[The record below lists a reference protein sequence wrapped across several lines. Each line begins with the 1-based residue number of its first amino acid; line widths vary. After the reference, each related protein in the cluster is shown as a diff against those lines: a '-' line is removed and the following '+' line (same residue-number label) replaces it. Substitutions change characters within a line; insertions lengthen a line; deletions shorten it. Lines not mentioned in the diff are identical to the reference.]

1 MLDMNFAPM
10 MEAII
15 SYIEEG
21 VFIADHKGNVIY
33 QNPTAAELLG
43 SPEKPITK
51 LRDIGDFNLQRAI
64 IKAAI
69 DAGEIDAAG
78 RPTGQFVKFEYKIK
92 TNIGYRH
99 LEFYSGLVTNKGWKE
114 RLRLILVRD
123 RTEQR
128 RLEAVFKPGLD
139 DFSTNDPRMLEILNR
154 IQQVAPTEA
163 AVLLQGES
171 GAGKTQIARMI
182 HQQSDRAHK
191 PFIEVNCA
199 AIPESLI
206 ESELFGHIKGSFT
219 GATQDRAGRFQA
231 ANGGTLFLDEV
242 SEIPFHL
249 QAKLLKAVQDQA
261 FEMVGS
267 DDTINVDVR
276 IISASNRHLREQVD
290 QNIFRADL
298 YYRLAVIPLTIPS
311 LRDRPADVPV
321 LIKHFCNR
329 MAKRGYENIQLE
341 CNPDAMKLM
350 LNYPWPGNVRELE
363 NAVEHGIICSQ
374 GNSVGP
380 ESLPQHIQEFAHQR
394 QIPSTYSPASSSLSE
409 EYIQRMQIEN
419 VLREAEGNKSKA
431 AELLGIDRTTLWRR
445 MQKLGIDPQARQSLS

>member
-1 MLDMNFAPM
+1 MSDMSFAPI

-43 SPEKPITK
+43 SPDKPITK
-51 LRDIGDFNLQRAI
+51 LRDIGDFNLQRAL

-78 RPTGQFVKFEYKIK
+78 RPTGLFVKFEHKVK
-92 TNIGYRH
+92 TNAGYKH
-99 LEFYSGLVTNKGWKE
+99 LEFYSGLVNKEGRKE

-123 RTEQR
+123 RTKQR
-128 RLEAVFKPGLD
+128 RLEAVFQPGKD

-154 IQQVAPTEA
+154 IQQVAPTTA

-206 ESELFGHIKGSFT
+206 ESELFGHIRGSFT
-219 GATQDRAGRFQA
+219 GATQDRSGRFQA

-249 QAKLLKAVQDQA
+249 QAKLLKAVQDQS
-261 FEMVGS
+261 FEMVGA
-267 DDTINVDVR
+267 DETTQVDVR
-276 IISASNRHLREQVD
+276 IISASNRDLRNQVD

-311 LRDRPADVPV
+311 LRDRPGDVPV

-329 MAKRGYENIQLE
+329 MAKRGYDKTQME
-341 CNPDAMKLM
+341 CNAGAMKLM
-350 LNYPWPGNVRELE
+350 INYPWPGNVRELE
-363 NAVEHGIICSQ
+363 NAVEHGIICAQ
-374 GNSVGP
+374 GSSVGP
-380 ESLPQHIQEFAHQR
+380 ESLPQHIQDF
-394 QIPSTYSPASSSLSE
+394 ASSNRIPQPQASNNTAAE
-409 EYIQRMQIEN
+409 HIQRAQIEN
-419 VLREAEGNKSKA
+419 VLREADGNKSKA

-445 MQKLGIDPQARQSLS
+445 MHRLGIVA

>member
-1 MLDMNFAPM
+1 MNIAPL

-15 SYIEEG
+15 SYMEEG

-33 QNPTAAELLG
+33 QNPTAGELLG
-43 SPEKPITK
+43 SPDEPITK
-51 LRDIGDFNLQRAI
+51 LRDIGDFNLQRAL

-78 RPTGQFVKFEYKIK
+78 RPTGQFVKFEHKVNTK
-92 TNIGYRH
+92 TGHRY
-99 LEFYSGLVTNKGWKE
+99 LEFYSGLVENSGSKE
-114 RLRLILVRD
+114 RIRLILIRD

-128 RLEAVFKPGLD
+128 RLEAVFKPGVD
-139 DFSTNDPRMLEILNR
+139 NFSTNDPRMMEILSR

-163 AVLLQGES
+163 AVILQGES
-171 GAGKTQIARMI
+171 GSGKTQIARMI
-182 HQQSDRAHK
+182 HQSSDRAHK

-219 GATQDRAGRFQA
+219 GAIQDRAGRFQA
-231 ANGGTLFLDEV
+231 ADGGTLFLDEV

-249 QAKLLKAVQDQA
+249 QAKLLKAVQDQS

-267 DDTINVDVR
+267 DKTIKVNVR
-276 IISASNRHLREQVD
+276 IISASNRKLREQVD
-290 QNIFRADL
+290 QNVFRADL

-311 LRDRPADVPV
+311 LRERPGDVPV

-329 MAKRGYENIQLE
+329 MASRGYDNTELE
-341 CNPDAMKLM
+341 CNADAMKLM

-380 ESLPQHIQEFAHQR
+380 ESLPQHIQDFSHQR
-394 QIPSTYSPASSSLSE
+394 KNSSTLQSSNLSAE
-409 EYIQRMQIEN
+409 LIQRKQIEN
-419 VLREAEGNKSKA
+419 VLREAQGNKSQA
-431 AELLGIDRTTLWRR
+431 AQLLGIDRSTLWRR
-445 MQKLGIDPQARQSLS
+445 MQKFGLDV

>member
-1 MLDMNFAPM
+1 MSDMNFAPM

-15 SYIEEG
+15 TYIEEG
-21 VFIADHKGNVIY
+21 VFIADRKGNVIY
-33 QNPTAAELLG
+33 QNTTASELLA
-43 SPEKPITK
+43 SPGKPITK
-51 LRDIGDFNLQRAI
+51 LRDIGDFNLQRAL

-69 DAGEIDAAG
+69 DDGEIDAAG
-78 RPTGQFVKFEYKIK
+78 RPTGQFVKFEHKIK

-99 LEFYSGLVTNKGWKE
+99 LEFYSGLVKSKGWKD
-114 RLRLILVRD
+114 RLRLILIRD

-128 RLEAVFKPGLD
+128 RLEAVFKPGLN
-139 DFSTNDPRMLEILNR
+139 DFSTNDPRMLEILSR
-154 IQQVAPTEA
+154 IQQVAPTKA

-182 HQQSDRAHK
+182 HQQSDRAHNA
-191 PFIEVNCA
+191 FIEVNCA

-219 GATQDRAGRFQA
+219 GAIQDRSGRFQSA
-231 ANGGTLFLDEV
+231 DGGTLFLDEV

-249 QAKLLKAVQDQA
+249 QAKLLKAVQDQS

-267 DDTINVDVR
+267 DNSIKVDVR

-311 LRDRPADVPV
+311 LRERPGDVPV

-329 MAKRGYENIQLE
+329 MAKRGYENSKME

-363 NAVEHGIICSQ
+363 NAVEHGIICSR
-374 GNSVGP
+374 GDTVGP
-380 ESLPQHIQEFAHQR
+380 ESLPQHIQDFVHQHGISTAHPQ
-394 QIPSTYSPASSSLSE
+394 PSSNLPE
-409 EYIQRMQIEN
+409 EYIQTMQIEN

-431 AELLGIDRTTLWRR
+431 AQLLGIDRTTLWRR
-445 MQKLGIDPQARQSLS
+445 MQRLGIDAS